1 VKSPLIA
8 LAGAG
13 LQSELIGTTTPVGRI
28 GSHAGGAFAESS
40 TAAPDS
46 VARKKRV

>member
-13 LQSELIGTTTPVGRI
+13 LRSEIIGTTTPVGRI
-28 GSHAGGAFAESS
+28 GSHADGAFAELS

-46 VARKKRV
+46 VIR